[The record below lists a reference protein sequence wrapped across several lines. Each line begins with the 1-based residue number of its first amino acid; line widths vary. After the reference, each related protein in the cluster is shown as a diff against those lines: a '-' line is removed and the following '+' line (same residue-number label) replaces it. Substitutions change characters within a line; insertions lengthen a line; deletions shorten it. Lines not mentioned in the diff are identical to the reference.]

1 MSQAFNSASTKPSSV
16 NPQEEPISV
25 EPTDASKTAEDE
37 NPSIS
42 IPDVAKVSPQK
53 FLILIQFL
61 PFSDHLS
68 CQILPEEMFMQEQE
82 SDSLHIEN
90 GPIGIENDPIVFDT

>member
-1 MSQAFNSASTKPSSV
+1 MRTL
-16 NPQEEPISV
+16 PI
-25 EPTDASKTAEDE
+25 P
-37 NPSIS
+37 N
-42 IPDVAKVSPQK
+42 VAKVSPQK

-82 SDSLHIEN
+82 SDSPPIN
-90 GPIGIENDPIVFDT
+90 NDPIGFENDPIVINNQTVDSPV